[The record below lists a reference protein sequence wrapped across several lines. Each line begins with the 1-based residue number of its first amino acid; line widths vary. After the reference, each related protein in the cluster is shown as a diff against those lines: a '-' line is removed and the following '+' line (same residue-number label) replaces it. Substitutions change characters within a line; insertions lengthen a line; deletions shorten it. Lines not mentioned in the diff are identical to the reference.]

1 MRIVSLNLLAAMG
14 KKTAPC
20 VKCYF
25 LCVYTYTY
33 MFFTCNKFS
42 ISMRC
47 VLRTPFSSSVRRSLN
62 RTSQP
67 SVQVGLFLTSVPI
80 SPSGSPWVDRK
91 RSKRGKPQPVYGK
104 TLCPCQT
111 CLNCNYFHCTAGH
124 RQIWK
129 KQAKI
134 MWTERREDYI
144 NTAFSFLP
152 LSSSENSP
160 LLSCVTA
167 SSRYSASKITFGTGH
182 DNSVWSGNF
191 SQRRARSLFW
201 GNDKFNLSMVFEIA
215 WQDWGKP
222 MLLRQ

>member
-1 MRIVSLNLLAAMG
+1 MHIVSLNLLAAMG

-25 LCVYTYTY
+25 LCVYIYTY

-67 SVQVGLFLTSVPI
+67 SVQVGLFVTSVPI

-91 RSKRGKPQPVYGK
+91 CSKRGKPQPVYGK

-111 CLNCNYFHCTAGH
+111 CLNCDYFPALPATGKSERSEPRLCGQSLTLIL
-124 RQIWK
+124 REE
-129 KQAKI
+129 KI
-134 MWTERREDYI
+134 ISTQH
-144 NTAFSFLP
+144 L
-152 LSSSENSP
+152 
-160 LLSCVTA
+160 V
-167 SSRYSASKITFGTGH
+167 
-182 DNSVWSGNF
+182 F
-191 SQRRARSLFW
+191 SQWAHQKTRHYSL
-201 GNDKFNLSMVFEIA
+201 A
-215 WQDWGKP
+215 WLHPHGIR
-222 MLLRQ
+222 LLRLHSALVMTTVFGAATFHKGHGHCFEAIVWDCMKRLGEAYVA